1 MVQPEVLREA
11 VAHEHDGAR
20 HLLGVRQRPRSA
32 REREEEALVGRA
44 GEKRNAGPFVPL
56 GGNSIGYLAA

>member
-1 MVQPEVLREA
+1 MNTMARGTFSGSGSDHVLKERE
-11 VAHEHDGAR
+11 
-20 HLLGVRQRPRSA
+20 
-32 REREEEALVGRA
+32 EEEALVGRA